1 MMRFLL
7 DANVLIA
14 LTDTDHTSHERATAW
29 FEQSGGYFATCPI
42 TQGALLR
49 FLLRAKAGTTV
60 IEAKGFLSRLVSLEG
75 HEFWPDSVSFLDL
88 PEAGVFGYRQVT
100 DAYLVALAR
109 RHKGKLASL
118 DRALAA
124 IHAPTVVLVA

>member
-1 MMRFLL
+1 
-7 DANVLIA
+7 
-14 LTDTDHTSHERATAW
+14 
-29 FEQSGGYFATCPI
+29 
-42 TQGALLR
+42 
-49 FLLRAKAGTTV
+49 
-60 IEAKGFLSRLVSLEG
+60 
-75 HEFWPDSVSFLDL
+75 
-88 PEAGVFGYRQVT
+88 VT